1 MKFILQN
8 PIIFILLTTMLTITF
23 TFFIDLHINKRKKE
37 EEELKEV
44 KTEEKEIE
52 VVPIKRTPQVPYKEL
67 LDILDST
74 INRELYFWL
83 QLTVNMKDV
92 KIIDFAE
99 TVEILSRTING
110 ALSKDF
116 ISDLSYYHDEKWIM
130 RYIVRTVKIYVTDY
144 IRKHPIS

>member
-1 MKFILQN
+1 MKFILEN
-8 PIIFILLTTMLTITF
+8 PIIFIILTTILTVLF
-23 TFFIDLHINKRKKE
+23 TFIIDSYIIKPKKENEEAKKE
-37 EEELKEV
+37 EVSSEEVEPL
-44 KTEEKEIE
+44 
-52 VVPIKRTPQVPYKEL
+52 KRTPSVAYKEL
-67 LDILDST
+67 IDILDST

-92 KIIDFAE
+92 KIIDFAK
-99 TVEILSRTING
+99 TVEELSRAIND

-144 IRKHPIS
+144 IRKHPIA

>member
-1 MKFILQN
+1 MKFISEN
-8 PIIFILLTTMLTITF
+8 PIIFIFLTALMTIVF
-23 TFFIDLHINKRKKE
+23 TYLIDIKFNRKNVEEKAEKQEELPKE
-37 EEELKEV
+37 EVVRTPTIPYSELK
-44 KTEEKEIE
+44 
-52 VVPIKRTPQVPYKEL
+52 
-67 LDILDST
+67 DILDTT

-99 TVEILSRTING
+99 TVETLSRRISG
-110 ALSKDF
+110 ALSKNF
-116 ISDLSYYHDEKWIM
+116 MSDLSYYHDETWIM